1 MHLGLPYLVYINIV
15 NPNSFAYGKI
25 YVKLYN
31 SGAANVNFFN
41 HIRKKAQ
48 QAGVGV
54 VPRLQS
60 HGSALLSSKTI
71 GEKKLNK
78 RRKAMKRFLVLAGL
92 IIALLA
98 SAAIAQDIKG
108 AVTGALKSA
117 GGGSSAGGV
126 EVAAGLKEAL
136 ATGTGNAV
144 QSLSK
149 ADGYF
154 GDAAV
159 KILMP
164 GKMQHAAELLKKAGY
179 QKEVDDFTL
188 SMNRAAEQAAPKAR
202 PIFEDAVKNMSF
214 EDAQKIL
221 NGGNTAATDYFKAK
235 TSPQLTQAFKPV
247 IADSMNQAG
256 VTHSYKALTDRYT
269 SMVPFGKMDSLDLD
283 SYVTQK
289 SMDGLFLKVGQEEAK
304 IRTNPA
310 ARTTDLL
317 KKVFAK

>member
-1 MHLGLPYLVYINIV
+1 MKKTTFFLIG
-15 NPNSFAYGKI
+15 SFLFLMTSPALSQD
-25 YVKLYN
+25 VK
-31 SGAANVNFFN
+31 GA
-41 HIRKKAQ
+41 IK
-48 QAGVGV
+48 
-54 VPRLQS
+54 
-60 HGSALLSSKTI
+60 SALGT
-71 GEKKLNK
+71 
-78 RRKAMKRFLVLAGL
+78 
-92 IIALLA
+92 A
-98 SAAIAQDIKG
+98 SG
-108 AVTGALKSA
+108 GSGTGA
-117 GGGSSAGGV
+117 G

-149 ADGYF
+149 TDGYF
-154 GDAAV
+154 GDAAA

-164 GKMQHAAELLKKAGY
+164 GKMQQAADLLKKAGY
-179 QKEVDDFTL
+179 QREVDDFIL

-202 PIFEDAVKNMSF
+202 PIFEDAVKKMSF

-235 TSPQLTQAFKPV
+235 TSSELTAAFKPA
-247 IADSMNQAG
+247 IAESMNQVG
-256 VTHSYKALTDRYT
+256 VTHSYKAMTDRYT
-269 SMVPFGKMDSLDLD
+269 SMVPFGKPDAFDLD

-289 SMDGLFLKVGQEEAK
+289 SLDGLFVKVGQEEAK

>member
-1 MHLGLPYLVYINIV
+1 
-15 NPNSFAYGKI
+15 
-25 YVKLYN
+25 
-31 SGAANVNFFN
+31 
-41 HIRKKAQ
+41 
-48 QAGVGV
+48 
-54 VPRLQS
+54 
-60 HGSALLSSKTI
+60 
-71 GEKKLNK
+71 
-78 RRKAMKRFLVLAGL
+78 MKRLMVLTGL
-92 IIALLA
+92 FVALMA
-98 SAAIAQDIKG
+98 SAVMAQDIKG

-117 GGGSSAGGV
+117 GGGSSAGGG

-164 GKMQHAAELLKKAGY
+164 GKMQQAAELLKKAGY

-188 SMNRAAEQAAPKAR
+188 SMNRAAEQAAPKAKT
-202 PIFEDAVKNMSF
+202 IFEDAVKNMSF

-289 SMDGLFLKVGQEEAK
+289 SLDGLFLKVGQEEAK

-317 KKVFAK
+317 KKVFTK